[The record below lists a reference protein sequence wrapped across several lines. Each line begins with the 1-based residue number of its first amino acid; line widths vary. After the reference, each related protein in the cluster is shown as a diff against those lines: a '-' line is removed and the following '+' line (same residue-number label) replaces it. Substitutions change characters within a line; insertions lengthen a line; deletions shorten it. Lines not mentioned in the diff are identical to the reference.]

1 MRQYTSLDA
10 RPRRGWLMS
19 GKMKPKCRKIVL
31 CGIVLGLV
39 LAVPACTDFKK
50 DFLCRPEGH
59 CVDARD
65 GGTGY
70 N

>member
-1 MRQYTSLDA
+1 
-10 RPRRGWLMS
+10 MS
-19 GKMKPKCRKIVL
+19 GTTKTKCRRIL
-31 CGIVLGLV
+31 LYGTLLGLV
-39 LAVPACTDFKK
+39 LALPACADFKK